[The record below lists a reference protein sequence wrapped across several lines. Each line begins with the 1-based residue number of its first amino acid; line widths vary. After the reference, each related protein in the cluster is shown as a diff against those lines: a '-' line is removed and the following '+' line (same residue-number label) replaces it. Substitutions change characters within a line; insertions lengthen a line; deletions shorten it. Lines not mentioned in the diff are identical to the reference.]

1 MSKTEFIDMLFPNG
15 ETWRI
20 TAFPIAEERARFF
33 VESWGIESRKYEHY
47 VRDEIKYALSPEGF
61 DDLIEYIENYMYWEC
76 LDKRL
81 LIKKEIA
88 PSYEDWLLAG
98 SFTSEAVYK

>member
-20 TAFPIAEERARFF
+20 TAYPIAEERARFF
-33 VESWGIESRKYEHY
+33 VESWGVNNYEDG
-47 VRDEIKYALSPEGF
+47 VRDEIEYALSPEGL
-61 DDLIEYIENYMYWEC
+61 DDLIEYIENYMEWKD
-76 LDKRL
+76 LDKKL
-81 LIKKEIA
+81 LRNTMI

>member
-1 MSKTEFIDMLFPNG
+1 MSKTEFIDMTFPNG
-15 ETWRI
+15 ETWRV
-20 TAFPIAEERARFF
+20 TAYPIAEERARFF
-33 VESWGIESRKYEHY
+33 VESWGVNNYEDG
-47 VRDEIKYALSPEGF
+47 VRDEIEYALSPKGF
-61 DDLIEYIENYMYWEC
+61 DDLLYYIENYMEWKC